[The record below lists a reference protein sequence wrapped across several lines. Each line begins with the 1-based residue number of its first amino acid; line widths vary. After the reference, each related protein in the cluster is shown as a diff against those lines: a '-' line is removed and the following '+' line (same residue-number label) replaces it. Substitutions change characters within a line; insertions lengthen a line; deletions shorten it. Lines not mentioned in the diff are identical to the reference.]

1 VSSREQIARDGSVV
15 DCVVRRCTD
24 VARAGELH
32 AFVRGI
38 FGALDIDPPSGV
50 LKETAADFAAR
61 LRVETAFIVEADGT
75 LIGCVF
81 CAIDDDALYIGRLA
95 VAPAWRRRGVA
106 NALIEAAKGEARVRG
121 AARIT
126 LGARIALPGN
136 VALFRRHGFTVVAE
150 TCHPGFT
157 RPTSYDMELRL

>member
-1 VSSREQIARDGSVV
+1 MSASFA
-15 DCVVRRCTD
+15 VRRCAD
-24 VARAGELH
+24 IARARELH
-32 AFVRGI
+32 AFTQAV
-38 FGALDIDPPSGV
+38 FGVLDIDPPSSV

-61 LRVETAFIVEADGT
+61 LRDETAFIVEAEAQLVGS
-75 LIGCVF
+75 VF
-81 CAIDDDALYIGRLA
+81 CATKGDALHVGRLA

-106 NALIEAAKGEARVRG
+106 SALLEAAKAEARRRG
-121 AARIT
+121 LARIT

-136 VALFRRHGFTVVAE
+136 VALFSRHGFAVVAE

>member
-1 VSSREQIARDGSVV
+1 MSASFA
-15 DCVVRRCTD
+15 VRRCAD
-24 VARAGELH
+24 IARARELH
-32 AFVRGI
+32 AFTQAV
-38 FGALDIDPPSGV
+38 FGVLDIDPPLSV

-61 LRVETAFIVEADGT
+61 LRDETAFIVEAEAQLVGS
-75 LIGCVF
+75 VF
-81 CAIDDDALYIGRLA
+81 CATKGDALHVGRLA

-106 NALIEAAKGEARVRG
+106 SALLEAAKAEARRRG
-121 AARIT
+121 LARIT

-136 VALFRRHGFTVVAE
+136 VALFSRHGFAVVAE

>member
-1 VSSREQIARDGSVV
+1 MSASFA
-15 DCVVRRCTD
+15 VRRCAD
-24 VARAGELH
+24 IARARELH
-32 AFVRGI
+32 AFTQAV
-38 FGALDIDPPSGV
+38 FGVLDIDPPSSV

-61 LRVETAFIVEADGT
+61 LRDETAFIVEAEAQLVGS
-75 LIGCVF
+75 VF
-81 CAIDDDALYIGRLA
+81 CATKGDALHVGRLA

-106 NALIEAAKGEARVRG
+106 SALVEAAKAEAAKAEARRRG
-121 AARIT
+121 LARIT

-136 VALFRRHGFTVVAE
+136 VALFSRHGFAIVAE

>member
-1 VSSREQIARDGSVV
+1 MSASFA
-15 DCVVRRCTD
+15 VRRCAD
-24 VARAGELH
+24 IARARELH
-32 AFVRGI
+32 AFTQAV
-38 FGALDIDPPSGV
+38 FGVLDIDPPSSV

-61 LRVETAFIVEADGT
+61 LRDETAFIVEAEAQLVGS
-75 LIGCVF
+75 VF
-81 CAIDDDALYIGRLA
+81 CATKGDALHVGRLA

-106 NALIEAAKGEARVRG
+106 SALVEAAKAEARRRG
-121 AARIT
+121 LARIT

-136 VALFRRHGFTVVAE
+136 VALFSRHGFAIVSE